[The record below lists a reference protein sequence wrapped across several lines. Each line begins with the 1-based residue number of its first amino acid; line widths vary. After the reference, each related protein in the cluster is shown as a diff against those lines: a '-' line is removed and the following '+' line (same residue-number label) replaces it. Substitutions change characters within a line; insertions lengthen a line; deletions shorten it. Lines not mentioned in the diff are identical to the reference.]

1 MSDKNIKVK
10 FPSEMKVHS
19 PEIDSIKKTAQR
31 ISNWL
36 HNDFKEI
43 IKPLQVLPKI
53 PEILRDFKEKIT
65 EQFSMLFTN
74 MIDTQ
79 IVSRHANI
87 KVSEKKVQ
95 LVEEHIDKKEIQF
108 KDTKKRIIDRFQ
120 NLSNKLDEMHS
131 KFLKQLD
138 NHVYDIPEKIY
149 PIQIQEKFSFSSI
162 PTKNY
167 IIAHTQESAL
177 TRFEVLNDGFDK
189 AQKNIHSFLDERNDF
204 YDQLSWHNA
213 DLDEGQYGLPYW
225 AVEVEDAESGEKRT
239 EVYFSWELQN
249 EETKIPNNTIGIMRD
264 YAKGN
269 FEYRNVKE
277 SNLADKQK
285 VIEILNELNEIP
297 EDEIKRFE
305 DDCKEISI
313 N

>member
-1 MSDKNIKVK
+1 MSDQNIKVK

-19 PEIDSIKKTAQR
+19 PEIDSINKTAQR

-79 IVSRHANI
+79 ILSRHANI
-87 KVSEKKVQ
+87 KVTEKKIQ
-95 LVEEHIDKKEIQF
+95 LVEEHIDKKETQF
-108 KDTKKRIIDRFQ
+108 IELKKRITDRFQ

-149 PIQIQEKFSFSSI
+149 PIQIQEKFSFSSV

-177 TRFEVLNDGFDK
+177 TRFEVLNDGFDE
-189 AQKNIHSFLDERNDF
+189 AQKNIHSFLDARNNF
-204 YDQLSWHNA
+204 YDELGCHNA
-213 DLDEGQYGLPYW
+213 YLDEGQYGLPYW
-225 AVEVEDAESGEKRT
+225 AVEVEDTESGEKRT
-239 EVYFSWELQN
+239 EVYFKWELLN
-249 EETKIPNNTIGIMRD
+249 EETEIPNKTIDIMRD
-264 YAKGN
+264 YAKGD
-269 FEYRNVKE
+269 FIYKI
-277 SNLADKQK
+277 SKKIDLADQNRVLEMLYKMD
-285 VIEILNELNEIP
+285 EIP

-305 DDCKEISI
+305 NDCKVISI